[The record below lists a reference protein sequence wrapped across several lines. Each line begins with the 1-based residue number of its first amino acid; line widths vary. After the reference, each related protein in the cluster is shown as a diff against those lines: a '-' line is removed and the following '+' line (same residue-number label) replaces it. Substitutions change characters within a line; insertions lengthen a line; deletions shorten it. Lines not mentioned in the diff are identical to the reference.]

1 MIAKSINSSTAQQPL
16 SVEISNSSNNR
27 FKMVIN
33 DAHQEPE
40 NLNNGANDQRN
51 DEAMVIITDNK
62 T

>member
-1 MIAKSINSSTAQQPL
+1 
-16 SVEISNSSNNR
+16 
-27 FKMVIN
+27 MVIN